1 MIRIAKRITMENCLP
16 PELTTKMANKRPII
30 MEMIKSL
37 CWMIKDH
44 LELFLLSIMEAIVI
58 TSSNINMIG
67 YDLNIFKSCEA
78 IEAKENDK
86 CSLPPIEFNLQKL
99 PGAKIP
105 IHAPAPKPITNQNNE
120 S

>member
-1 MIRIAKRITMENCLP
+1 MENCLP
-16 PELTTKMANKRPII
+16 PELTTQMANKRPII

-37 CWMIKDH
+37 CWLIKKH
-44 LELFLLSIMEAIVI
+44 FSLLLILIMKATTN
-58 TSSNINMIG
+58 TSSNSNNIG
-67 YDLNIFKSCEA
+67 YVLNIPKNWETK
-78 IEAKENDK
+78 EEKENAK